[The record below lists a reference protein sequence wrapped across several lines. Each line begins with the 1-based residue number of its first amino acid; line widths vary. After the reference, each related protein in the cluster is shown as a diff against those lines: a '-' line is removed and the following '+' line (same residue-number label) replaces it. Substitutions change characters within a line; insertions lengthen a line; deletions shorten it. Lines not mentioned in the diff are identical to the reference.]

1 MQNPLRAPQKK
12 VEGPKVVRPWRVFYI
27 LTLKCASHHNRMH
40 FFNSSASKSASN
52 RRCLRQLF
60 DMCFPPQPHALF
72 QHLNFQ
78 KCSALDNF
86 FLRFSRRNCASRHFR
101 PSGAAKLEKNTLS
114 RDFSTFSRA
123 LTFFLLISLSDLF
136 STDSLFSDFFSF
148 LTVLVTAAA
157 SLHESE
163 I

>member
-1 MQNPLRAPQKK
+1 MACFLHFDFEMCFAPQ
-12 VEGPKVVRPWRVFYI
+12 
-27 LTLKCASHHNRMH
+27 S
-40 FFNSSASKSASN
+40 
-52 RRCLRQLF
+52 
-60 DMCFPPQPHALF
+60 HALF
-72 QHLNFQ
+72 QQLSFQ
-78 KCSALDNF
+78 KCFEPEVFAPIIRHVLPAAAACTFSTPQFPKVLCSGQF
-86 FLRFSRRNCASRHFR
+86 FFTIFTSKCASRHFR

-136 STDSLFSDFFSF
+136 STDSLFFDFFSF

>member
-1 MQNPLRAPQKK
+1 MLRTTIACTFSTAQL
-12 VEGPKVVRPWRVFYI
+12 PKVLRTGGVCANYS
-27 LTLKCASHHNRMH
+27 TCASRRSRMH
-40 FFNSSASKSASN
+40 FFNTSISKSA
-52 RRCLRQLF
+52 LLWTI
-60 DMCFPPQPHALF
+60 
-72 QHLNFQ
+72 
-78 KCSALDNF
+78 F
-86 FLRFSRRNCASRHFR
+86 FTIFTSKCASRHFR